1 MKEEKKKILVVD
13 DEPDIREILITVLRK
28 DYSPQPAEDGKT
40 AWDELSK
47 NNGSSS
53 LLITDGWNL
62 PGINGYELTELV
74 RKDKRYV
81 NMPVIMVSARKE
93 EKYIQ
98 LAKKATVDVYILKP
112 FSYKEILF
120 VVRAFPYKNPNIRE
134 EGIKR
139 ILERT
144 KPSGHGNIILFP
156 NGTYER
162 RTIDANL
169 S

>member
-1 MKEEKKKILVVD
+1 M
-13 DEPDIREILITVLRK
+13 ITVLKK

-81 NMPVIMVSARKE
+81 NMSIRT
-93 EKYIQ
+93 
-98 LAKKATVDVYILKP
+98 AKKTMA
-112 FSYKEILF
+112 S
-120 VVRAFPYKNPNIRE
+120 RAPNS
-134 EGIKR
+134 GSLIKSH
-139 ILERT
+139 
-144 KPSGHGNIILFP
+144 PM
-156 NGTYER
+156 
-162 RTIDANL
+162 AMA
-169 S
+169 